1 MTDSQHLFARAQMLL
16 LLQLVAK
23 QFASPEAKS
32 RSVCARTDLVRY
44 LASGV
49 EFCIVSSACVLLVLF
64 PRLRRSIAAA
74 ANERL
79 PVTEDFMP
87 QQSLKRTCKK

>member
-1 MTDSQHLFARAQMLL
+1 MTDSPHLFARAQILLL

-23 QFASPEAKS
+23 KLASPEAKS

-64 PRLRRSIAAA
+64 PRLRGSIAI
-74 ANERL
+74 ERL
-79 PVTEDFMP
+79 PVTEDFMH
-87 QQSLKRTCKK
+87 QQISETNM

>member
-1 MTDSQHLFARAQMLL
+1 MTDSPHFFARAQILLL

-23 QFASPEAKS
+23 KLASPEAKS

-64 PRLRRSIAAA
+64 PRLRGSIAAA

-79 PVTEDFMP
+79 PVTEDFMH
-87 QQSLKRTCKK
+87 QQISETNM